1 MYMLRFWEINFK
13 IIKKEG
19 ENMDIKLFAGKKSNT
34 NRKEGGAITPQ
45 NKRGQTTSRR

>member
-19 ENMDIKLFAGKKSNT
+19 ENMDIKLSIEKKSNT
-34 NRKEGGAITPQ
+34 NRAKADI
-45 NKRGQTTSRR
+45 SMLSLCSHI

>member
-13 IIKKEG
+13 IVKKEG

-34 NRKEGGAITPQ
+34 NRTKADVSVLSLCSHI
-45 NKRGQTTSRR
+45 